1 MLTGAAIED
10 EERPPRARAPDSAP
24 PASPPHAA
32 PDGKPIIEFEHVGV
46 HYGKHHVLRDVSFCV
61 RAAEVVALIGSNAAG
76 KTTTLR
82 TAMGLKE
89 TSAGTVRF
97 CGQDITRLSTH
108 DRVRHGLVL
117 VPEGRQVFTRF
128 TVMKNLQMG
137 AYARPDRNRIQP
149 DLDFVFDLFPR
160 LAERRAQKAGS
171 MSGGEQQMLAI
182 ARGLMGKPRCLLLDE
197 PTLGLAP
204 IVVDEIVAIVHRL
217 AATGMTIMLT
227 EQNAAMAL
235 DCASRAYVL
244 ESGAI
249 SLAGTSAELQQTEE
263 IRSLYLGAN

>member
-1 MLTGAAIED
+1 MAIKGAATSPALETTD
-10 EERPPRARAPDSAP
+10 RHSLVPPM
-24 PASPPHAA
+24 
-32 PDGKPIIEFEHVGV
+32 IEFERIDV
-46 HYGKHHVLRDVSFCV
+46 HYGKQHVLKDVSLSV
-61 RAAEVVALIGSNAAG
+61 QSREVVAIIGANAAG
-76 KTTTLR
+76 KTTTMR
-82 TAMGLKE
+82 TAIGLKE
-89 TSAGTVRF
+89 ASSGAVRF
-97 CGQDITRLSTH
+97 KGEDVTQLSTH
-108 DRVRHGLVL
+108 ERVRRGLVL
-117 VPEGRQVFTRF
+117 VPEGRQVFTKF

-137 AYARPDRNRIQP
+137 AYSRTDRDRIQP
-149 DLDFVFDLFPR
+149 ELDYVFELFPL

-204 IVVDEIVAIVHRL
+204 IVVDEITGVLRRL
-217 AATGMTIMLT
+217 AAGGMTIMLT

-249 SLAGTSAELQQTEE
+249 SLHGTSEDLQQGEAVK
-263 IRSLYLGAN
+263 SLYLGR